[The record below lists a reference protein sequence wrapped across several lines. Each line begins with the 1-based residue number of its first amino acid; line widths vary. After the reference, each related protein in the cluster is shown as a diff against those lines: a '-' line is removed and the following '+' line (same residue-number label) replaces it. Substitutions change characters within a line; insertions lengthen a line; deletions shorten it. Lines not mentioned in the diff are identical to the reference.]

1 MSHGHEIH
9 IHQENYL
16 FKGKAKTLSLA
27 LLAIGILFTVIG
39 IFTLPVTEH
48 HHAAPVVAT
57 SVAEHG
63 AEHATEHAAT
73 AHEYPGQNINGVDVG
88 HADEQLYP
96 VVSEHAKPAAT
107 RVFMNL
113 LLNGYFE
120 M

>member
-39 IFTLPVTEH
+39 IFTLPHTEA
-48 HHAAPVVAT
+48 HHASPAVAE

-63 AEHATEHAAT
+63 SEHATEHA
-73 AHEYPGQNINGVDVG
+73 YPGQNINGVDVG
-88 HADEQLYP
+88 HSD
-96 VVSEHAKPAAT
+96 
-107 RVFMNL
+107 
-113 LLNGYFE
+113 
-120 M
+120 